1 MEKRVGEGQP
11 ELKRG
16 RREREMWEEEQRRGS
31 ERQRGEGSGEI

>member
-16 RREREMWEEEQRRGS
+16 RREREMWGEE
-31 ERQRGEGSGEI
+31 QRGEGSGEI